1 MRPRTITRLLSAG
14 LAGCVIF
21 LPVTVKA
28 QTATIGSE
36 ARVLEQIRFALLLQ
50 MDFGKIAPN
59 PNGGQVVLDASSDSR
74 DCSNALACVGDYS
87 ISELRISG
95 TDANVTVNYDTA
107 VQLTGPGTSMTVTPQ
122 LPGGTGQTFTL
133 SGGEIVLKFG
143 ATLFTNANQVAGS
156 YSGPF
161 TVNVTYE

>member
-1 MRPRTITRLLSAG
+1 MRLMTITRLLYTG
-14 LAGCVIF
+14 LASCAI
-21 LPVTVKA
+21 LMPVAAQA
-28 QTATIGSE
+28 QTASIGSN
-36 ARVLEQIRFALLLQ
+36 AAVLEQIRFALLLQ

-59 PNGGQVVLDASSDSR
+59 PAGGQVILDAASGSR
-74 DCSNALACVGDYS
+74 DCSGAQACVGSFS

-107 VQLTGPGTSMTVTPQ
+107 VQLTGPGDPMTVSPQ

-143 ATLFTNANQVAGS
+143 ATLSTNANQVAGS